1 MLSNHFRIFF
11 TTCALHWNC
20 YVGKSTEESLDFDE
34 EASLMNRLAKL
45 LLSQPMCRWL
55 NRPFV
60 LALVPTQ
67 HLCRSVQRHKF
78 TLSCWNPRCYLDKF
92 YWVQRRDFASCWLC
106 VAQAPPLYLQCPGW
120 GAAAALSHGGLGGV
134 QVPQVEKHIST

>member
-1 MLSNHFRIFF
+1 MGSFDLGSCERQRTIVYPDLDPQEETILEGAISFSVVVSLAHAVENFRIFF

-67 HLCRSVQRHKF
+67 HLCRS
-78 TLSCWNPRCYLDKF
+78 
-92 YWVQRRDFASCWLC
+92 A
-106 VAQAPPLYLQCPGW
+106 
-120 GAAAALSHGGLGGV
+120 
-134 QVPQVEKHIST
+134 